1 MISRNGLLHS
11 CLSFLAV
18 CLLAASGL
26 NAAELLHIRVAEG
39 DGQVYATGSRATRGL
54 TVQVTDETGKPVGG
68 ATVSFLLPEDGP
80 GGAFSGGLHTS
91 LTTTKP
97 DGTATA
103 WGMQWNRLPGPFEI
117 RITAAK
123 GTARA
128 GIVSTQY
135 LSDKVGAP
143 KAGGTGSF
151 QASHHSRNKW
161 LLIGLAIGGAA
172 AGGMAIEAARGSHT
186 TAAVATPPPS
196 IGVPTIT
203 IGHP

>member
-1 MISRNGLLHS
+1 MIPQNGPLQSRLI
-11 CLSFLAV
+11 
-18 CLLAASGL
+18 LLAICVFAVSEL
-26 NAAELLHIRVAEG
+26 NAAELLHIRVVEG
-39 DGQVYATGSRATRGL
+39 DGQVYATGSRATHGL
-54 TVQVTDETGKPVGG
+54 TIQVTDETGKPVDA

-97 DGTATA
+97 DGLATV

-135 LSDKVGAP
+135 LSDKMDAP
-143 KAGGTGSF
+143 KAGGAGSF
-151 QASHHSRNKW
+151 RASHHSRNKW
-161 LLIGLAIGGAA
+161 LLIGLAVGGAA
-172 AGGMAIEAARGSHT
+172 AGGMAIEAARGSHSS
-186 TAAVATPPPS
+186 AAVATPPPS
-196 IGVPTIT
+196 IGVPVIT